1 MVPANETSQSL
12 HTCGTCSRSFNRIE
26 NLKRHQKT
34 HQSRLPHRCTIC
46 QKEFSRSDIL
56 KKHRRVHHK
65 GTPDGGANLEENSA
79 REFCFVLEDP
89 GSSSSQGLPEKIAAH
104 PASLGSSS
112 ATTTTA
118 ASTAAWCSPT
128 TNAQY
133 SAYSH
138 NGGPAVGPNPAAEN
152 QHPGAIA
159 ALPDILDVD
168 VDFSTFFQSWAD
180 NIWLDTRQWFTP
192 EFYDAMREKT
202 YMDNPLLVQDD
213 SQLFS
218 DQRAWFGDERAG
230 LPGHGQ
236 DTNVSMP
243 HKGAMAPPEIT
254 GNIGDVNAS
263 SGGPSPPNVPS
274 QEDGVP
280 FGWDPSS
287 KTIQQTQQVSL
298 SGRHPFLRRHKP
310 QFDMGDSVWASIHEF
325 LKPRIPNSDD
335 FILPSLAVANA
346 FLGLFFEEFYE
357 QSPVL
362 HLPTLNIDSLPP
374 PLIVAMIVIGATY
387 SHIRQ
392 SRRFSILV
400 LDRAR
405 QNLQQ
410 DIEADKTLAR
420 DAHTLY
426 AYALL
431 VYAGL
436 WCGNKGAY
444 EAAEAS
450 RGALVTYV
458 RRLPPL
464 KPRSL
469 GGDGKA
475 TEDQW
480 EGWIDSEFKYR
491 LRWYVF
497 MLDMQFPAILNLRG
511 MMSPAEV
518 CRWEC
523 PSNEQ
528 HWTALNAK
536 TWADL
541 RNAAPKPSFVLFA
554 TAYQTLLMPDGGS
567 RSASS
572 SSPPTPALSRW
583 TLLLVLS
590 SLGSQAYDWSH
601 DWSMNSV
608 DSSQTL
614 FDEFSR
620 SRYLGVNE
628 GSSRTE
634 RLKAR
639 ENIIESVNT
648 WYHRHNAYI
657 GTEGSPGPDSYFWR
671 ASRILHGLVHIHLH
685 TSISHIQDALGKGG
699 DHAVQEGLSRLQSF
713 FANGYASYGQ
723 TAAKPPPES
732 LHAFAQ
738 AAENCVSIMSD
749 QGLRAAAPY
758 SIFAVFLSHVFLWAV
773 VKTSPETIKAQVRL
787 CLRDVAPNFK
797 SELKEALDRAL
808 SAHNDGA
815 RNGDGSGLVLMHAAQ
830 SLVRL
835 GTWGAALNLARLLQ
849 LRAEM

>member
-1 MVPANETSQSL
+1 MVSANETSQCL
-12 HTCGTCSRSFNRIE
+12 HTCSTCSRSFNRIE

-65 GTPDGGANLEENSA
+65 GTPDRGANLEENPA

-89 GSSSSQGLPEKIAAH
+89 GSSSQGLPEKNAQ

-112 ATTTTA
+112 VATTPA
-118 ASTAAWCSPT
+118 PSTAAWCPPA
-128 TNAQY
+128 NDARY

-138 NGGPAVGPNPAAEN
+138 NGGLALGTNPTACN
-152 QHPGAIA
+152 QHHGTIA
-159 ALPDILDVD
+159 ALPDVLDVD
-168 VDFSTFFQSWAD
+168 IDFSTFFQPWAD
-180 NIWLDTRQWFTP
+180 NLWLDTRQWFTP
-192 EFYDAMREKT
+192 GFYDAMREKT

-218 DQRAWFGDERAG
+218 DQRAWFGDERG

-236 DTNVSMP
+236 DTTAVSTP
-243 HKGAMAPPEIT
+243 HKGAMVPPEIVGSI
-254 GNIGDVNAS
+254 GNANVGPRV
-263 SGGPSPPNVPS
+263 PSPQNIPPK
-274 QEDGVP
+274 EDGAA
-280 FGWDPSS
+280 FGWGQSS
-287 KTIQQTQQVSL
+287 KTAQPTQQTSI
-298 SGRHPFLRRHKP
+298 SERHPFLLRHKH
-310 QFDMGDSVWASIHEF
+310 QFDMGDSTWASVHEF
-325 LKPRIPNSDD
+325 LKPRISNSGD

-362 HLPTLNIDSLPP
+362 HLPTLNVDSLPP
-374 PLIVAMIVIGATY
+374 ALLVAMIVIGATY

-410 DIEADKTLAR
+410 SIEADKTLTR
-420 DAHTLY
+420 DAHIIY

-469 GGDGKA
+469 RVDGKV
-475 TEDQW
+475 TEGQW
-480 EGWIDSEFKYR
+480 EGWVDLELKYR

-497 MLDMQFPAILNLRG
+497 MIDTQFPAILNLRG
-511 MMSPAEV
+511 MMSLAEV

-523 PSNEQ
+523 PSDEQ
-528 HWTALNAK
+528 HWTASNAK
-536 TWADL
+536 TWTDL
-541 RNAAPKPSFVLFA
+541 LNAARDPSIVLFA
-554 TAYQTLLMPDGGS
+554 TAYRALSMPDGSS
-567 RSASS
+567 RS
-572 SSPPTPALSRW
+572 SSPSSHRSPAFSRW

-590 SLGSQAYDWSH
+590 SLSSQAYDWSH
-601 DWSMNSV
+601 DWSMIPAD
-608 DSSQTL
+608 DSETL
-614 FDEFSR
+614 FDTSSQ
-620 SRYLGVNE
+620 SRYFKVNE
-628 GSSRTE
+628 GFYRRE
-634 RLKAR
+634 RLKVR
-639 ENIIESVNT
+639 ESILESVDT
-648 WYHRHNAYI
+648 WYHQYSAYR
-657 GTEGSPGPDSYFWR
+657 GTEGAPGPDSYFSR

-713 FANGYASYGQ
+713 FANGYASHVQ
-723 TAAKPPPES
+723 TTIKPHPES
-732 LHAFAQ
+732 LHAFSKAV
-738 AAENCVSIMSD
+738 ENCLSIMGD
-749 QGLRAAAPY
+749 QGLRATAPY
-758 SIFAVFLSHVFLWAV
+758 SIFTVFLSHVFLWAV
-773 VKTSPETIKAQVRL
+773 IKTSPEAIKAQVRL
-787 CLRDVAPNFK
+787 FLRDVAPAIK
-797 SELKEALDRAL
+797 SELKDALDFAL

-815 RNGDGSGLVLMHAAQ
+815 RNGDGSRLVLMHAAQ